1 MHWSPDTRALPVLVQ
16 NALAARSHAPL
27 RPAGSMA
34 VRHMRVMVG
43 VKRVIDYAVKIRVKS
58 DGSGVETD
66 NVKMSM
72 NPFCEIALE
81 EAVRLKEAK
90 IATEVVVVSVG
101 AKKTEETLRTALA
114 TGADRAIHVECDE
127 KNLEP
132 LAIAK
137 MLAGVAAKEEPDL
150 ILLGKQAI
158 DGDCNQTGQ
167 MLAGLMGYP
176 QATFA
181 SKIVIA
187 DDRSSA
193 EVTRE
198 VDAGMET
205 IRVSLPAVITADLR
219 LNEPRY
225 ATLPNIMKARKKKI
239 AKFTAADL
247 GVDPTPRLTVL
258 NVADPP
264 KREAGVMVE
273 SVDELIA
280 KLNADG
286 KL

>member
-1 MHWSPDTRALPVLVQ
+1 MFAGRM

-43 VKRVIDYAVKIRVKS
+43 VKRVIDYAVKIRVKG

-90 IATEVVVVSVG
+90 TAKEVVVVSVG
-101 AKKTEETLRTALA
+101 PKKTEETLRTALA
-114 TGADRAIHVECDE
+114 TGADRAIHVSCDE
-127 KNLEP
+127 ENLEP

-137 MLAGVAAKEEPDL
+137 MLAAVAAKEEPDL

-181 SKIVIA
+181 SEITI
-187 DDRSSA
+187 DGSSA
-193 EVTRE
+193 SVTRE

-205 IRVSLPAVITADLR
+205 IKVGLPAVITADLR

-239 AKFTAADL
+239 AKLDAAEL

-264 KREAGVMVE
+264 KRKAGVMVE

-280 KLNADG
+280 KLQDDG